1 MIESTMKRIEAL
13 LESADQMDPVRR
25 QELQKLLETLKDEVR
40 ILAESNQ
47 EEAESIAGFTGLT
60 THEVVRKSPD
70 PKLVSIS
77 SEGLMASVEGLEAS
91 HPRLVSAVNALCTF
105 FSNMGI

>member
-13 LESADQMDPVRR
+13 LDAADQMDPVRR
-25 QELQKLLETLKDEVR
+25 RELQGLLVTLKEEVDV
-40 ILAESNQ
+40 LAESNK
-47 EEAESIAGFTGLT
+47 EEAESIAAFTGVT
-60 THEVVRKSPD
+60 THEAVRKSPD

-105 FSNMGI
+105 FANLGI

>member
-13 LESADQMDPVRR
+13 LEAADQMDPGRRR
-25 QELQKLLETLKDEVR
+25 QLQALLETLKEEVK
-40 ILAESNQ
+40 ILAESNR

-60 THEVVRKSPD
+60 THEAIRKRPD

-91 HPRLVSAVNALCTF
+91 HPRLVSTVNALCNF
-105 FSNMGI
+105 FSDLGI